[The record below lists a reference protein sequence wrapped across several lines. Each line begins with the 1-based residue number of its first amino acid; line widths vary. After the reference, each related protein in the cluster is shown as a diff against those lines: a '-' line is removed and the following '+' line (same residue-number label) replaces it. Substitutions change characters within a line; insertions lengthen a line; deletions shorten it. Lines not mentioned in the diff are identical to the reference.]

1 MQQILLIV
9 DKITKNTNN
18 VLKDCSLYISMILS
32 PLFELSSYTIT
43 FEWLKIRN
51 LPLLLFFL
59 IL

>member
-18 VLKDCSLYISMILS
+18 VLKDCLLYISMILS

-43 FEWLKIRN
+43 FE
-51 LPLLLFFL
+51 
-59 IL
+59 